1 MEAFGYF
8 GLRVLSS
15 ECSLRCPVCGTR
27 IDAGDTLARMK
38 ITYDTFGGKKYCFCS
53 KNCRQHFIE
62 DPRIAYFSMEI
73 GISKDIPTYSGGLG
87 VLAGDIVRASADLKL
102 QMVALTLASRK
113 GYFRQKLT
121 ENGEQQEF
129 PDEWDPAKTLFLMPK
144 KATVTIEGRQVKV
157 QAWLFEYQSPTG
169 GMVPILFLDTDVE
182 GNAAEDRRITDYL
195 YGGDKRYRFKQEIAL
210 GIGGVR
216 LLRELGFK
224 VRKYHMN
231 EGHSA
236 LLTFEL
242 LKEKGMDDEKV
253 QNLCVFTTHTPIEA
267 AFDQYSYDLVDEV
280 LGKEYLMLN
289 VKQFAGQENL
299 NMTYLALNLSKYV
312 NGVSKSHME
321 YSRKLF
327 PGHYIRSVTNGV
339 HSYTWTCPVFR
350 ELFDKY
356 IPSWANEPI
365 LLVRAL
371 EIPNHEV
378 WDAHAKAKTGLIDFV
393 EKSTGVQLDP
403 DVLTLGF
410 ARRATGYKRST
421 LIFSDLHRLLEVNK
435 RGKIQMVFA
444 GKAHPR
450 DAEGKRLIKEIF
462 GHANQ
467 LKDQVKI
474 AYLENYNMAMAA
486 KLTSGVDVWLNTPIP
501 PMEASGTSGM
511 KAAHNGVI
519 NFSILDGWWVEG
531 CVEGVTGWSIG
542 PHPKE
547 FVTEEERREVELR
560 DLYSKL
566 EYLIAPTFYGDR
578 DTWIELMKNSIARI
592 AHYFQI
598 QWVMRRYITEAYII

>member
-1 MEAFGYF
+1 VFLA
-8 GLRVLSS
+8 SQ
-15 ECSLRCPVCGTR
+15 CSLRCPVCGTQ
-27 IDAGDTLARMK
+27 IDPGDPLKRMQ
-38 ITYDTFGGKKYCFCS
+38 ITYDIFGGKKYCFCS

-73 GISKDIPTYSGGLG
+73 GITKDIPTYSGGLG
-87 VLAGDIVRASADLKL
+87 VLAGDIVKASADLKL

-121 ENGEQQEF
+121 ERGEQQEF

-144 KATVTIEGRQVKV
+144 KATVTIEGRAVKV
-157 QAWLFEYQSPTG
+157 QAWLYEHQSPTG

-195 YGGDKRYRFKQEIAL
+195 YGGDKRYRFKQEIVL
-210 GIGGVR
+210 GIGGVK
-216 LLRELGFK
+216 LLKELGFK

-242 LKEKGMDDEKV
+242 LKEKSMDDEKV
-253 QNLCVFTTHTPIEA
+253 RTLCVFTTHTPIEA
-267 AFDQYSYDLVDEV
+267 AFDQFPYDMVDEV
-280 LGKEYLMLN
+280 LGKEYLLLN
-289 VKQFAGQENL
+289 VQQYAGQDNL

-350 ELFDKY
+350 ALFDKY

-371 EIPNHEV
+371 EIPSQEI

-393 EKSTGVQLDP
+393 EKNRDVQLDP

-450 DAEGKRLIKEIF
+450 DVDGKRLIREIYNY
-462 GHANQ
+462 ADK
-467 LKDQVKI
+467 LKDQMKI
-474 AYLENYNMAMAA
+474 VYLENYDIEVAG

-511 KAAHNGVI
+511 KAAHNGVV
-519 NFSILDGWWVEG
+519 NFSVLDGWWVEG

-547 FVTEEERREVELR
+547 LVTEEERREVELR

-566 EYLIAPTFYGDR
+566 EYLIAPTFYGQR
-578 DTWIELMKNSIARI
+578 DAWIDLMKNSIARI

-598 QWVMRRYITEAYII
+598 QWVMRRYITEAYLI

>member
-1 MEAFGYF
+1 VVIGVDGFLEPKCA
-8 GLRVLSS
+8 
-15 ECSLRCPVCGTR
+15 LRCPVCGTL
-27 IDAGDTLARMK
+27 IDPSDTLTRMQ

-73 GISKDIPTYSGGLG
+73 GIIKDVPTYSGGLG
-87 VLAGDIVRASADLKL
+87 VLAGDIVKASADLKL

-121 ENGEQQEF
+121 DRGEQQEF
-129 PDEWDPAKTLFLMPK
+129 PDEWDPSKSLFRMPK
-144 KATVTIEGRQVKV
+144 MTMVTIEGRQVKV
-157 QAWLFEYQSPTG
+157 QAWLYEYQSPTG

-182 GNAAEDRRITDYL
+182 GNSEEDRRITDHL
-195 YGGDKRYRFKQEIAL
+195 YGGDKRYRFKQEIVL
-210 GIGGVR
+210 GIGGVK
-216 LLRELGFK
+216 LLNELGFK

-242 LKEKGMDDEKV
+242 LKEKNMDAEKV
-253 QNLCVFTTHTPIEA
+253 QSLCVFTTHTPIEA
-267 AFDQYSYDLVDEV
+267 AFDQFSYDMVEEV
-280 LGKEYLMLN
+280 LGKEYWMLN
-289 VKQFAGQENL
+289 VKQHAGHDNL

-312 NGVSKSHME
+312 NGVSKAHME

-339 HSYTWTCPVFR
+339 HSYTWTCPSFR
-350 ELFDKY
+350 ALFDKY

-371 EIPNHEV
+371 EIPNQEV
-378 WDAHAKAKTGLIDFV
+378 WDAHVKAKTDLIDFV
-393 EKSTGVQLDP
+393 EKSKGIKLDSE
-403 DVLTLGF
+403 VLTIGF

-435 RGKIQMVFA
+435 SGKIQMVFA

-450 DAEGKRLIKEIF
+450 DVDGKKLIREI
-462 GHANQ
+462 HEYADK
-467 LKDQVKI
+467 LKDQIKI
-474 AYLENYNMAMAA
+474 VYLENYDLEVAS
-486 KLTSGVDVWLNTPIP
+486 KLTSGVDVWLNTPVP

-511 KAAHNGVI
+511 KAAHNGVV
-519 NFSILDGWWVEG
+519 NFSVLDGWWVEG

-547 FVTEEERREVELR
+547 FVIDEERKEVELR

-566 EYLIAPTFYGDR
+566 EYLIAPTFYGQR
-578 DTWIELMKNSIARI
+578 DAWIDLMKNSIARI

>member
-1 MEAFGYF
+1 
-8 GLRVLSS
+8 LKSN
-15 ECSLRCPVCGTR
+15 CSPRCPVCGTQ
-27 IDAGDTLARMK
+27 IDTGDTLIRMQ
-38 ITYDTFGGKKYCFCS
+38 ITYDNFGGKKYCFCS
-53 KNCRQHFIE
+53 KNCRQHFME

-73 GISKDIPTYSGGLG
+73 GIVKDIPTYSGGLG
-87 VLAGDIVRASADLKL
+87 VLAGDIVKASADLKL
-102 QMVALTLASRK
+102 QMVALTLVSRK

-121 ENGEQQEF
+121 KYGEQQEF
-129 PDEWDPAKTLFLMPK
+129 PEEWDPSKSLFLMPK
-144 KATVTIEGRQVKV
+144 KTTVTIEGRQVKV
-157 QAWLFEYQSPTG
+157 QAWLYEYQSPTG

-182 GNAAEDRRITDYL
+182 GNAEDDRRITDYL
-195 YGGDKRYRFKQEIAL
+195 YGGDKRYRFKQEIVL

-216 LLRELGFK
+216 ILNELGFK
-224 VRKYHMN
+224 IRKYHMN

-242 LKEKGMDDEKV
+242 LKEQNMDAEKV
-253 QNLCVFTTHTPIEA
+253 QSLCVFTTHTPIEA
-267 AFDQYSYDLVDEV
+267 AFDQFSYNMVDDV
-280 LGKEYLMLN
+280 LGKEYWILN
-289 VKQFAGQENL
+289 IKQYAGQDNL

-312 NGVSKSHME
+312 NGVSKAHME

-327 PGHYIRSVTNGV
+327 PGHYIRFVTNGV
-339 HSYTWTCPVFR
+339 HSFTWTCPFFR
-350 ELFDKY
+350 ALFDKY
-356 IPSWANEPI
+356 IPSWANEPV

-371 EIPNHEV
+371 EIPSQEI
-378 WDAHAKAKTGLIDFV
+378 WDAHMKAKKSLIDFV
-393 EKSTGVQLDP
+393 ERNNGVKLDL

-410 ARRATGYKRST
+410 ARRATGYKRAT

-435 RGKIQMVFA
+435 SGKIQMVFA

-450 DAEGKRLIKEIF
+450 DTEGKRLIKEI
-462 GHANQ
+462 HNYADK
-467 LKDQVKI
+467 LKDQIKI
-474 AYLENYNMAMAA
+474 AYLEDYNMEVAG

-511 KAAHNGVI
+511 KAAHNGVV
-519 NFSILDGWWVEG
+519 NFSVLDGWWVEG

-547 FVTEEERREVELR
+547 FVTDEERRELELR
-560 DLYSKL
+560 DIYSKL
-566 EYLIAPTFYGDR
+566 EYLIAPTFYRQR
-578 DTWIELMKNSIARI
+578 DTWIDLMKNSIARI

>member
-1 MEAFGYF
+1 ME
-8 GLRVLSS
+8 SK
-15 ECSLRCPVCGTR
+15 CSLRCPVCGTQ
-27 IDAGDTLARMK
+27 IDPSDTLTRMQ

-53 KNCRQHFIE
+53 KNCRQHFLE
-62 DPRIAYFSMEI
+62 DHRIAYFSMEI

-87 VLAGDIVRASADLKL
+87 VLAGDIVKASADLKL
-102 QMVALTLASRK
+102 EMVALTLASRK

-121 ENGEQQEF
+121 EHGEQQEF
-129 PDEWDPAKTLFLMPK
+129 PDEWDPSKSLFLMPK
-144 KATVTIEGRQVKV
+144 MVTVTIEGRPVKV
-157 QAWLFEYQSPTG
+157 QAWLYEHQSPTG

-182 GNAAEDRRITDYL
+182 GNAEKDRGITDYL
-195 YGGDKRYRFKQEIAL
+195 YGGDKRYRFKQEIVL
-210 GIGGVR
+210 GIGGVK
-216 LLRELGFK
+216 LLKELGFK

-242 LKEKGMDDEKV
+242 LKEKRMDTEKV
-253 QNLCVFTTHTPIEA
+253 QTLCVFTTHTPIEA
-267 AFDQYSYDLVDEV
+267 AFDQYPYDLVDEV

-289 VKQFAGQENL
+289 LKQYAGQDNL

-350 ELFDKY
+350 ALFDKH

-371 EIPNHEV
+371 EIPNQEV
-378 WDAHAKAKTGLIDFV
+378 WDAHVKAKTDLIEFV
-393 EKSTGVQLDP
+393 EKNRGVKLDP

-435 RGKIQMVFA
+435 SGRIQIVFA

-450 DAEGKRLIKEIF
+450 DVEGKRLIKEIH
-462 GHANQ
+462 GYADK
-467 LKDQVKI
+467 LKDQMKI
-474 AYLENYNMAMAA
+474 VYLENYDMEMAG

-511 KAAHNGVI
+511 KAAHNGVV
-519 NFSILDGWWVEG
+519 NFSVLDGWWVEG

-547 FVTEEERREVELR
+547 YVTNEERREVELR

-578 DTWIELMKNSIARI
+578 DAWIELMKNSIARI

-598 QWVMRRYITEAYII
+598 QWVMRRYITEAYLI

>member
-1 MEAFGYF
+1 
-8 GLRVLSS
+8 
-15 ECSLRCPVCGTR
+15 
-27 IDAGDTLARMK
+27 
-38 ITYDTFGGKKYCFCS
+38 
-53 KNCRQHFIE
+53 
-62 DPRIAYFSMEI
+62 MEI

-87 VLAGDIVRASADLKL
+87 VLAGDIVKASADLKL

-121 ENGEQQEF
+121 ERGEQQEF
-129 PDEWDPAKTLFLMPK
+129 PDEWDPSKSLFLMPK
-144 KATVTIEGRQVKV
+144 TTKVTIEGRQVEV
-157 QAWLFEYQSPTG
+157 QAWLHEYQSPTG
-169 GMVPILFLDTDVE
+169 GMVPILFLDTDLKT
-182 GNAAEDRRITDYL
+182 NAAEDKRITDYL
-195 YGGDKRYRFKQEIAL
+195 YGGDKQYRFKQEIVL
-210 GIGGVR
+210 GIGGVK
-216 LLRELGFK
+216 LLKELGFK

-242 LKEKGMDDEKV
+242 LREKSMDAEKV
-253 QNLCVFTTHTPIEA
+253 QNQCVFTTHTPIEA
-267 AFDQYSYDLVDEV
+267 AFDQFSYDLVEEV
-280 LGKEYLMLN
+280 LGTEYLMST
-289 VKQFAGQENL
+289 VKQYAGQDNL

-312 NGVSKSHME
+312 NGVSKAHME

-339 HSYTWTCPVFR
+339 HSYTWTCPFFR
-350 ELFDKY
+350 ELFDRY

-365 LLVRAL
+365 LLARAL

-378 WDAHAKAKTGLIDFV
+378 WAAHVKAKNSLLEFV
-393 EKSTGVQLDP
+393 EKSAGAKLDS
-403 DVLTLGF
+403 DVLTIGF

-421 LIFSDLHRLLEVNK
+421 LIFSDLHRLLDVNK

-450 DAEGKRLIKEIF
+450 DIEGKRMIRAIFDYAEKLNDEIKI
-462 GHANQ
+462 
-467 LKDQVKI
+467 V
-474 AYLENYNMAMAA
+474 YLENYDMEIAGR
-486 KLTSGVDVWLNTPIP
+486 LTSGVDIWLNTPIP

-519 NFSILDGWWVEG
+519 NFSVLDGWWVEG

-542 PHPKE
+542 PHPKD
-547 FVTEEERREVELR
+547 FVTDEERREVELH

-566 EYLIAPTFYGDR
+566 EYLIAPTFYNQR
-578 DTWIELMKNSIARI
+578 DTWITLMKNSIGRV

-598 QWVMRRYITEAYII
+598 HWVMRRYITEAYII

>member
-1 MEAFGYF
+1 
-8 GLRVLSS
+8 
-15 ECSLRCPVCGTR
+15 
-27 IDAGDTLARMK
+27 
-38 ITYDTFGGKKYCFCS
+38 
-53 KNCRQHFIE
+53 
-62 DPRIAYFSMEI
+62 MEI
-73 GISKDIPTYSGGLG
+73 GISKGIPTYSGGLG
-87 VLAGDIVRASADLKL
+87 ILAGDIVKASADLKL

-121 ENGEQQEF
+121 ERGEQQEF
-129 PDEWDPAKTLFLMPK
+129 PDEWDPSKSLFLMPK
-144 KATVTIEGRQVKV
+144 TTRVTIEGRQVEI
-157 QAWLFEYQSPTG
+157 QAWLHEYQSPTG
-169 GMVPILFLDTDVE
+169 GMVPILFLDTDLKT
-182 GNAAEDRRITDYL
+182 NTAEDKRITDYL
-195 YGGDKRYRFKQEIAL
+195 YGGDKRYRLKQEIVL
-210 GIGGVR
+210 GIGGVK
-216 LLRELGFK
+216 LLKELGFK

-242 LKEKGMDDEKV
+242 LQEKSMDDEKV
-253 QNLCVFTTHTPIEA
+253 QNQCVFTTHTPIEA
-267 AFDQYSYDLVDEV
+267 AFDQFSYDLVEEV
-280 LGKEYLMLN
+280 LGTEYLMSTM
-289 VKQFAGQENL
+289 KQYAGQDNL

-312 NGVSKSHME
+312 NGVSKAHME

-339 HSYTWTCPVFR
+339 HSYTWTCPFFR
-350 ELFDKY
+350 ELFDRY

-365 LLVRAL
+365 LLARAL

-378 WDAHAKAKTGLIDFV
+378 WAAHVRAKKSLFEFV
-393 EKSTGVQLDP
+393 EKSAGAKLDS
-403 DVLTLGF
+403 DVLTIGF

-421 LIFSDLHRLLEVNK
+421 LIFSDLHRLLDVNR

-450 DAEGKRLIKEIF
+450 DIEGKRMIRAIFDYAEKVNDEIKI
-462 GHANQ
+462 
-467 LKDQVKI
+467 V
-474 AYLENYNMAMAA
+474 YLENYDMEIAGR
-486 KLTSGVDVWLNTPIP
+486 LTSGVDVWLNTPIP

-519 NFSILDGWWVEG
+519 NFSVLDGWWVEG

-542 PHPKE
+542 PHPKD
-547 FVTEEERREVELR
+547 FVTEEERREVELH

-566 EYLIAPTFYGDR
+566 EYLIAPTFYNQR
-578 DTWIELMKNSIARI
+578 DAWITLMKNSIGRV

-598 QWVMRRYITEAYII
+598 HWVMRRYITEAYII

>member
-1 MEAFGYF
+1 MFLA
-8 GLRVLSS
+8 SQ
-15 ECSLRCPVCGTR
+15 CSLRCPVCGTQ
-27 IDAGDTLARMK
+27 IDPGDPLTRMQ

-73 GISKDIPTYSGGLG
+73 GITKDIPTYSGGLG
-87 VLAGDIVRASADLKL
+87 VLAGDIVKASADLKL

-121 ENGEQQEF
+121 EHGEQQEF

-144 KATVTIEGRQVKV
+144 KASVTIEGRQVKI
-157 QAWLFEYQSPTG
+157 QAWLYEHQSPTG

-195 YGGDKRYRFKQEIAL
+195 YGGDKRYRFKQEIVL
-210 GIGGVR
+210 GIGGVK
-216 LLRELGFK
+216 LLKELGFK

-242 LKEKGMDDEKV
+242 LKEKSMDAEKV

-267 AFDQYSYDLVDEV
+267 AFDQYSYDMVDEV
-280 LGKEYLMLN
+280 LGKEYVLLN
-289 VKQFAGQENL
+289 VQQYASQENL

-350 ELFDKY
+350 KLFDKY

-378 WDAHAKAKTGLIDFV
+378 WDAHVKAKTHLIDFV

-403 DVLTLGF
+403 EVLTLGF

-450 DAEGKRLIKEIF
+450 DVEGKRLIKEIF
-462 GHANQ
+462 GYADQ

-474 AYLENYNMAMAA
+474 AYLENYDMELAG
-486 KLTSGVDVWLNTPIP
+486 KLTSGVDVWLNTPVP

-531 CVEGVTGWSIG
+531 CGEGVTGWSIG

-547 FVTEEERREVELR
+547 LVTEDERREVELR

>member
-1 MEAFGYF
+1 V
-8 GLRVLSS
+8 VLASQ
-15 ECSLRCPVCGTR
+15 CSLRCPVCGTQ
-27 IDAGDTLARMK
+27 IDLGDPLKRMQ

-73 GISKDIPTYSGGLG
+73 GITKDIPTYSGGLG
-87 VLAGDIVRASADLKL
+87 VLAGDIVKASADLKL

-121 ENGEQQEF
+121 ERGEQQEF
-129 PDEWDPAKTLFLMPK
+129 PDEWNPAKTLFLMPK
-144 KATVTIEGRQVKV
+144 KTTVTIEGRGVKV
-157 QAWLFEYQSPTG
+157 QAWLYEYQSPTG

-182 GNAAEDRRITDYL
+182 GNDAEDRRITDYL
-195 YGGDKRYRFKQEIAL
+195 YGGDKRYRFKQEIVL
-210 GIGGVR
+210 GIGGVK
-216 LLRELGFK
+216 LLKELGFK

-242 LKEKGMDDEKV
+242 LKEKSMDDEKV
-253 QNLCVFTTHTPIEA
+253 RTLCVFTTHTPIEA
-267 AFDQYSYDLVDEV
+267 AFDQFPYDMVDEV
-280 LGKEYLMLN
+280 LGKEYLLLN
-289 VKQFAGQENL
+289 VQQYAGQENL

-350 ELFDKY
+350 TLFDKY

-371 EIPNHEV
+371 EIPNQEV
-378 WDAHAKAKTGLIDFV
+378 WAAHVKAKTGLIDFV
-393 EKSTGVQLDP
+393 EKNRGIQLDL

-421 LIFSDLHRLLEVNK
+421 LIFSDLHRLLDVNK

-450 DAEGKRLIKEIF
+450 DVDGKRLIREIYNY
-462 GHANQ
+462 ADR
-467 LKDQVKI
+467 LKGQMKI
-474 AYLENYNMAMAA
+474 VYLENYDMEVAG

-547 FVTEEERREVELR
+547 LLTEDERKEVELR

-566 EYLIAPTFYGDR
+566 EYLIAPTFYGQR
-578 DTWIELMKNSIARI
+578 DAWIDLMKNSIARI

-598 QWVMRRYITEAYII
+598 QWVMRRYITEAYLI

>member
-1 MEAFGYF
+1 M
-8 GLRVLSS
+8 VLDS
-15 ECSLRCPVCGTR
+15 ECSLRCPVCGTQ
-27 IDAGDTLARMK
+27 IDAGDPLTRMK

-144 KATVTIEGRQVKV
+144 KASVTIEGRVVKV

-182 GNAAEDRRITDYL
+182 GNAAEDRQITDYL
-195 YGGDKRYRFKQEIAL
+195 YGGDKRYRFKQEIVL
-210 GIGGVR
+210 GIGGVK
-216 LLRELGFK
+216 LLKELGFK
-224 VRKYHMN
+224 VRKYHLN

-242 LKEKGMDDEKV
+242 LKEKSMDDEKV

-289 VKQFAGQENL
+289 VKQYAGQDNL

-378 WDAHAKAKTGLIDFV
+378 WDAHVKAKTGLIDFV
-393 EKSTGVQLDP
+393 ENSTGVQLDS

-450 DAEGKRLIKEIF
+450 DVEGKRLIKEIF
-462 GHANQ
+462 GYTDQ
-467 LKDQVKI
+467 LKDKVKI
-474 AYLENYNMAMAA
+474 AYLENYNMELAG

-511 KAAHNGVI
+511 KASHNGVI

>member
-1 MEAFGYF
+1 MK
-8 GLRVLSS
+8 SN
-15 ECSLRCPVCGTR
+15 CSPRCPVCGTQ
-27 IDAGDTLARMK
+27 IDTGDTLTRMQ
-38 ITYDTFGGKKYCFCS
+38 ITYDNFGGKKYCFCS
-53 KNCRQHFIE
+53 KNCRQHFME

-73 GISKDIPTYSGGLG
+73 GIVKDIPTYSGGLG
-87 VLAGDIVRASADLKL
+87 VLAGDIVKASADLKL
-102 QMVALTLASRK
+102 QMVALTLVSRK

-121 ENGEQQEF
+121 KYGEQQES
-129 PDEWDPAKTLFLMPK
+129 PEEWDPSKSLFLMPK
-144 KATVTIEGRQVKV
+144 KTTVTIEGRQVKV
-157 QAWLFEYQSPTG
+157 QAWLYEYQSPTG

-182 GNAAEDRRITDYL
+182 GNAEDDRRITDYL
-195 YGGDKRYRFKQEIAL
+195 YGGDKRYRFKQEIVL

-216 LLRELGFK
+216 ILNELGFK
-224 VRKYHMN
+224 IRKYHMN

-242 LKEKGMDDEKV
+242 LKEQNMDAEKV
-253 QNLCVFTTHTPIEA
+253 QSLCVFTTHTPIEA
-267 AFDQYSYDLVDEV
+267 AFDQFSYNMVDDV
-280 LGKEYLMLN
+280 LGKEYWILN
-289 VKQFAGQENL
+289 IKQYAGQDNL

-312 NGVSKSHME
+312 NGVSKAHME

-327 PGHYIRSVTNGV
+327 PGHYIRFVTNGV
-339 HSYTWTCPVFR
+339 HSFTWTCPFFR
-350 ELFDKY
+350 ALFDKY
-356 IPSWANEPI
+356 IPSWANEPV

-371 EIPNHEV
+371 EIPSQEI
-378 WDAHAKAKTGLIDFV
+378 WDAHMKAKKSLIDFV
-393 EKSTGVQLDP
+393 ERNNGVKLDP

-410 ARRATGYKRST
+410 ARRATGYKRAT

-435 RGKIQMVFA
+435 SGKIQMVFA

-450 DAEGKRLIKEIF
+450 DTEGKRLIKEI
-462 GHANQ
+462 HNYADK
-467 LKDQVKI
+467 LKDQIKI
-474 AYLENYNMAMAA
+474 AYLEDYNMEVAG

-511 KAAHNGVI
+511 KAAHNGVV
-519 NFSILDGWWVEG
+519 NFSVLDGWWVEG

-547 FVTEEERREVELR
+547 FVTDEERRELELR

-566 EYLIAPTFYGDR
+566 EYLIAPTFYRQR
-578 DTWIELMKNSIARI
+578 DTWIDLMKNSIARI

>member
-1 MEAFGYF
+1 MQ
-8 GLRVLSS
+8 
-15 ECSLRCPVCGTR
+15 
-27 IDAGDTLARMK
+27 

-53 KNCRQHFIE
+53 RNCRQHFIE

-73 GISKDIPTYSGGLG
+73 GIANNIPTYSGGLG
-87 VLAGDIVRASADLKL
+87 VLAGDIVKASADLRL
-102 QMVALTLASRK
+102 QMVALTLVSRK
-113 GYFRQKLT
+113 GYFRQKLS
-121 ENGEQQEF
+121 ERGEQQEL
-129 PDEWDPAKTLFLMPK
+129 PDEWDPSKSLFLMPK
-144 KATVTIEGRQVKV
+144 TVTVPIEGRQVKI
-157 QAWLFEYQSPTG
+157 QAWLHEYQSPTG

-182 GNAAEDRRITDYL
+182 GNVAEDRRITDYL
-195 YGGDKRYRFKQEIAL
+195 YGGDKRYRLKQEIVL
-210 GIGGVR
+210 GIGGVK
-216 LLRELGFK
+216 LLKALTFK

-242 LKEKGMDDEKV
+242 LKENNLDSEKV

-267 AFDQYSYDLVDEV
+267 AFDQFSYDLVEEV
-280 LGKEYLMLN
+280 LGNDYMLSTL
-289 VKQFAGQENL
+289 KQYAGPDNL

-339 HSYTWTCPVFR
+339 HSFTWTCMNFR
-350 ELFDKY
+350 MLFDKY
-356 IPSWANEPI
+356 IPGWATEPV
-365 LLVRAL
+365 LLVKACD
-371 EIPNHEV
+371 IPNREV
-378 WDAHAKAKTGLIDFV
+378 WDSHMMAKNKLIEFV
-393 EKSTGVQLDP
+393 GKSTGVGLEP
-403 DVLTLGF
+403 EVLTIGF
-410 ARRATGYKRST
+410 ARRATGYKRAT
-421 LIFSDLHRLLEVNK
+421 LIFSDLHRLLDVNR
-435 RGKIQMVFA
+435 RGKLQMVFA

-450 DAEGKRLIKEIF
+450 DEDGKRLIQAIYDYADK
-462 GHANQ
+462 
-467 LKDQVKI
+467 LRDDVKI
-474 AYLENYNMAMAA
+474 AYLENYDMEIAA
-486 KLTSGVDVWLNTPIP
+486 KLTSGVDVWLNTPVP

-511 KAAHNGVI
+511 KAAHNGVV
-519 NFSILDGWWVEG
+519 NFSVLDGWWLEG

-547 FVTEEERREVELR
+547 LLTEEERREVELR

-566 EYLIAPTFYGDR
+566 EFLIVPTYYDQR
-578 DTWIELMKNSIARI
+578 DAWITLMKNSIARI

>member
-1 MEAFGYF
+1 MQ
-8 GLRVLSS
+8 
-15 ECSLRCPVCGTR
+15 
-27 IDAGDTLARMK
+27 

-53 KNCRQHFIE
+53 KNCRQHFLE

-87 VLAGDIVRASADLKL
+87 VLAGDIVKASADLKL
-102 QMVALTLASRK
+102 EMVALTLASRK

-121 ENGEQQEF
+121 EHGEQQEF
-129 PDEWDPAKTLFLMPK
+129 PDEWDPSKSLFLMPK
-144 KATVTIEGRQVKV
+144 MVTVTIEGRPVKV
-157 QAWLFEYQSPTG
+157 QAWLYEHQSPTG
-169 GMVPILFLDTDVE
+169 GMVPILFLDTNVE
-182 GNAAEDRRITDYL
+182 SNAEEDRGITDYL
-195 YGGDKRYRFKQEIAL
+195 YGGDKRYRFKQEIVL
-210 GIGGVR
+210 GIGGVK
-216 LLRELGFK
+216 LLKEFGFK

-242 LKEKGMDDEKV
+242 LKEKRMDTEKV
-253 QNLCVFTTHTPIEA
+253 QTLCVFTTHTPIEA
-267 AFDQYSYDLVDEV
+267 AFDQYPYDMVDEV

-289 VKQFAGQENL
+289 LKQYAGQDNL

-327 PGHYIRSVTNGV
+327 PGHFIRSVTNGV

-350 ELFDKY
+350 ALFDKY

-371 EIPNHEV
+371 EIPNQEV
-378 WDAHAKAKTGLIDFV
+378 WDAHIKVKTDLIEFV
-393 EKSTGVQLDP
+393 EKNRGVKLDP

-421 LIFSDLHRLLEVNK
+421 LVFSDLHRLLEVNK
-435 RGKIQMVFA
+435 SGRIQMVFA

-450 DAEGKRLIKEIF
+450 DVEGKRLIKEIH
-462 GHANQ
+462 GYADK
-467 LKDQVKI
+467 LKDQMKI
-474 AYLENYNMAMAA
+474 VYLENYDMEIAG
-486 KLTSGVDVWLNTPIP
+486 KLTSGVDVWLNTPVP

-511 KAAHNGVI
+511 KAAHNGVV
-519 NFSILDGWWVEG
+519 NFSVLDGWWVEG

-547 FVTEEERREVELR
+547 YVTNEERREVELR

-578 DTWIELMKNSIARI
+578 DAWIELMKNSIARI

-598 QWVMRRYITEAYII
+598 QWVMRRYITEAYLI